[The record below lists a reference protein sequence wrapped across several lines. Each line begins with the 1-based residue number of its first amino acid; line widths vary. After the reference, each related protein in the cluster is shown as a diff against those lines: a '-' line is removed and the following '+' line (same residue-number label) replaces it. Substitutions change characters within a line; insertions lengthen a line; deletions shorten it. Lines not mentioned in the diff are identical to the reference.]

1 MLNAPHIVETAI
13 LILVAFLIGA
23 VAGYFAR
30 RMVAPKAKVATTA
43 PEEKPAAP
51 ATGPQLVVPPEIA
64 PLPVAKAESS
74 PAKSPPAKTAPAKR
88 SPAKRLAAAAARSP
102 EPDIDA
108 VVPAP
113 VPPPVA
119 PAPATMEP
127 PVPPA
132 REIAPTEAIELR
144 PSSVE
149 TPAEAALAADVPAQA
164 MGPAH
169 VAGETTSGAA
179 VPTPHPSPAP
189 AVTPEPPAGPVRAE
203 DVPPID
209 EAAHVVDRPVPAEQ
223 RTEAPSAFPSPEEP
237 IPLEEDAEIAAR
249 RAIEGNWTPRRRA
262 ASPAPPPE
270 ASAEM
275 EQAMAGA
282 RSAVAAATAAAQAA
296 VSGAEST
303 DHVAASPPAELTFD
317 AAAEATPEPFLA
329 GTSDA
334 QPAGVGEGGLAFEP
348 ARHAAGFGR
357 PEGLPAPR
365 GGVKDDLK
373 QIKGVT
379 PAIESSL
386 NQIGIFHF
394 DQVAAWDQ
402 KAIVWLD
409 HHLGLKGRAGREK
422 WVEQARGLA
431 AGRPRTARPVRR

>member
-1 MLNAPHIVETAI
+1 MLNAPHIVETAL

-23 VAGYFAR
+23 AAGYFAR
-30 RMVAPKAKVATTA
+30 RMIAPKAKPTATA
-43 PEEKPAAP
+43 PEEKPAVSTA
-51 ATGPQLVVPPEIA
+51 GPQLVVPPEIA
-64 PLPVAKAESS
+64 PLPVAKA
-74 PAKSPPAKTAPAKR
+74 KSERPRR
-88 SPAKRLAAAAARSP
+88 SPARRLAAAAARNSEP
-102 EPDIDA
+102 EIDA
-108 VVPAP
+108 VASTP
-113 VPPPVA
+113 VPQPVA

-132 REIAPTEAIELR
+132 KEIAPTEAIELR
-144 PSSVE
+144 PAAE
-149 TPAEAALAADVPAQA
+149 TPVEAAPPAAEVPAQA
-164 MGPAH
+164 MGPAQ
-169 VAGETTSGAA
+169 VAGAATSGVV
-179 VPTPHPSPAP
+179 VPTPHPAAAAP

-223 RTEAPSAFPSPEEP
+223 RTEAPASTQPEP
-237 IPLEEDAEIAAR
+237 IPLEEDPEIAAR
-249 RAIEGNWTPRRRA
+249 RAIEGGWTPRRRA

-270 ASAEM
+270 ANAEM

-296 VSGAEST
+296 VSEAES
-303 DHVAASPPAELTFD
+303 AGRASTPPAELTFD
-317 AAAEATPEPFLA
+317 AAAEATPEPVLA
-329 GTSDA
+329 GASA
-334 QPAGVGEGGLAFEP
+334 QSAGAGEGGLAFEP
-348 ARHAAGFGR
+348 AKHAAGFGR

-373 QIKGVT
+373 QIKGIS

-386 NQIGIFHF
+386 NQIGIFHI

-409 HHLGLKGRAGREK
+409 NHLGLKGRAGREK